1 VSVVSPSSPDAAGV
15 YDPDWVAAAAR
26 RADPGLPEEEAS
38 RLAREAWQVLREV
51 GAEDAPEV
59 ARRLMAGQNST
70 GATPANVVAKAAV
83 DFCTER
89 GIDPRA

>member
-1 VSVVSPSSPDAAGV
+1 VSAVSPSSPEPAAE

-26 RADPGLPEEEAS
+26 RADPGLPEEDAA
-38 RLAREAWQVLREV
+38 RLAREAWQVMREV
-51 GAEDAPEV
+51 GGEDAAAV
-59 ARRLMAGQNST
+59 ARALMAGQNTT